1 MDNGFY
7 LTLMIGPAVPLPV
20 SQDIIDA
27 LVSVEVKSDT
37 DKASTFQLTFTLSTR
52 SPLQTIFLLTG
63 GVSIPF
69 VRVVVAITISGVTEV
84 LIDGVMTH
92 HQVTGS
98 SDPGHATLTITGE
111 DLTRIMDYFDLSG
124 IPYPAMPD
132 FAAALLV
139 LAKYV
144 PFGVIPKVIPSP
156 LLDIA
161 LPIQQYM
168 RQQGTDLKFLK
179 YLAKLTGYV
188 FYVEPGPEIGTSIA
202 YWGPE
207 VKVGAPQ
214 PALNMNMDAFTNVE
228 SLNFKF
234 DTEHKIMPL
243 ISIQNDL
250 TGFPIPI
257 PVPDVTPYSP
267 PLGLI
272 PPIPKKLVKISGT
285 ANMSMLRATLIALA
299 KIAKTSEAVTAEGT
313 LDSVRYGRV
322 LRPHKLVGVRGAG
335 MAFDGL
341 YYVRSVTHNIKR
353 GEYKQSFTLSRNGL
367 ISTVSEV
374 PV

>member
-7 LTLMIGPAVPLPV
+7 LTLMIGPVVPV
-20 SQDIIDA
+20 SVSQEIIDA
-27 LVSVEVKSDT
+27 LVSVEVKSET
-37 DKASTFQLTFTLSTR
+37 DKPSTFQLTFTLSTR
-52 SPLQTIFLLTG
+52 SPLHTVFLITG
-63 GVSIPF
+63 GVSIPL
-69 VRVVVAITISGVTEV
+69 VRVVVAITINGVTEV

-98 SDPGHATLTITGE
+98 SDPGHATLTIIGE

-124 IPYPAMPD
+124 IPYPAVPD
-132 FAAALLV
+132 FASALLV
-139 LAKYV
+139 LAKYM
-144 PFGVIPKVIPSP
+144 PFGVIPEVIPSP
-156 LLDIA
+156 LIDIA

-168 RQQGTDLKFLK
+168 RQQGTDLKYLK
-179 YLAKLTGYV
+179 YIAKLSGYV

-207 VKVGAPQ
+207 IKVGVPQ
-214 PALNMNMDAFTNVE
+214 PALNINMDAFTNVE

-234 DTEHKIMPL
+234 DTEHKVLPL
-243 ISIQNDL
+243 INIQNDL

-257 PVPDVTPYSP
+257 PVPDVTPFSP

-299 KIAKTSEAVTAEGT
+299 KVAKTSEAVTAEGS
-313 LDSVRYGRV
+313 LDSVRYGHV

-335 MAFDGL
+335 TAFDGL

-374 PV
+374 PI